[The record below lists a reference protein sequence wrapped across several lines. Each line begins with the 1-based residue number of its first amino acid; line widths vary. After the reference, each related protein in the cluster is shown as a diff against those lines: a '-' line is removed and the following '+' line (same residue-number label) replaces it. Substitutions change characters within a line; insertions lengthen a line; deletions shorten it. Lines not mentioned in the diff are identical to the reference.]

1 MVLAVTPEPT
11 KALHQLT
18 GWALERGRELE
29 SLSVRR
35 PSLEDIY
42 LELTEPPADE
52 HGAE

>member
-18 GWALERGRELE
+18 GWALERGQELE

-42 LELTEPPADE
+42 LELTESPAE
-52 HGAE
+52 GHGAG